1 MVQGVIAVSDTS
13 KEGLERVCRQ
23 LRDSGSKG
31 VFALFAEAAVGQVPI
46 LQAAA
51 RAHHLQLSGGV
62 FPALIHEARFGATPL
77 LLYPLPEPLPYRL
90 IPLADYDEQPRAG
103 IAEIVDLVEGG
114 DDGTPS
120 TLVMLFDSQFGKV
133 ASFLDRLYL
142 ELGDSVS
149 YAGACAGSET
159 FQPMPCLFD
168 ADRLLGQAVL
178 VLRMPEDMPV
188 GIEHGYAHSPEGLV
202 ATSTSG
208 NCIDQINWHPALSAY
223 ADLARR
229 HYGLEVTAD
238 NFYEMA
244 VHFPF
249 GISRL
254 HGESVVRIPVALT
267 DKGAI
272 HCVGEIPE
280 NAVLTLLKG
289 PDAPDAAVMSQV
301 ARPLVGH
308 CRRVLVFYCAG
319 RRMHMGASASGE
331 LALLAAELPPDLPW
345 GGALSLGEIGVS
357 GSHGY
362 PLFHNACVMALGGD

>member
-1 MVQGVIAVSDTS
+1 MQGVIAVSDTD
-13 KEGLERVCRQ
+13 KENIERSCRQ
-23 LRDSGSKG
+23 LRDAGFKG
-31 VFALFAEAAVGQVPI
+31 VFALFAEAAVGQVTI

-51 RAHHLQLSGGV
+51 RACHLQLTGGV
-62 FPALIHEARFGATPL
+62 FPALIHEGRIGAAPL
-77 LLYPLPEPLPYRL
+77 LLYPLPEPLAYRL
-90 IPLADYDEQPRAG
+90 IPLDTYDEQPRAG
-103 IAEIVDLVEGG
+103 IDEIVELAEGAAG
-114 DDGTPS
+114 ATPA
-120 TLVMLFDSQFGKV
+120 TLVTLFDSQFGKV

-208 NCIDQINWHPALSAY
+208 NCIDQINWQPALSAY
-223 ADLARR
+223 ADLAKR

-238 NFYEMA
+238 NFYEVA

-254 HGESVVRIPVALT
+254 HGESVVRIPVGLT
-267 DKGAI
+267 PEGAI

-280 NAVLTLLKG
+280 NAVLTLLKA
-289 PDAPDAAVMSQV
+289 PVAPDAAAMAAV
-301 ARPLVGH
+301 AKPLVGH
-308 CRRVLVFYCAG
+308 CKRALVFYCAG
-319 RRMHMGASASGE
+319 RRMHMGEAAGEE
-331 LALLAAELPPDLPW
+331 LALLATALSGLPW